1 MTVARF
7 VRAVCLALA
16 SATVCGVSIARAAAE
31 GFGPLPER
39 NFQPIQLLVLGMPGD
54 RAAVVAKG
62 LLDIRVE
69 LAETASVFNEHPG
82 QADAVMKFETLRSG
96 LFFRYGLTNRVELGA
111 EVPALY
117 RYRGFLE
124 GLITATERAT
134 TGLNPPREVLR
145 KTGYA
150 YSVSR
155 NNRVLFDGSQGALGL
170 GDLSLFGKYEM
181 LSQTASLPTLALR
194 MAVKLPTGDQDQF
207 FGSGHP
213 DVGLGLAAEK
223 TFAGRWIAY
232 ANVNEVFPTGKIS
245 GLTLK
250 PVFSSLVAIE
260 YLWSQD
266 LSFTL
271 QYAYYQSPF
280 HGTGL
285 KVLDEGVAE
294 VAAGFNYRLRPNV
307 LWQLYGVENLD
318 SVSSSGADFTLSSVI
333 TFRFNL

>member
-1 MTVARF
+1 
-7 VRAVCLALA
+7 
-16 SATVCGVSIARAAAE
+16 VCGVSIARAAAE

-150 YSVSR
+150 YVVTKNNQLLFQGSLGSV
-155 NNRVLFDGSQGALGL
+155 
-170 GDLSLFGKYEM
+170 
-181 LSQTASLPTLALR
+181 
-194 MAVKLPTGDQDQF
+194 
-207 FGSGHP
+207 
-213 DVGLGLAAEK
+213 
-223 TFAGRWIAY
+223 
-232 ANVNEVFPTGKIS
+232 
-245 GLTLK
+245 
-250 PVFSSLVAIE
+250 
-260 YLWSQD
+260 
-266 LSFTL
+266 
-271 QYAYYQSPF
+271 
-280 HGTGL
+280 
-285 KVLDEGVAE
+285 
-294 VAAGFNYRLRPNV
+294 
-307 LWQLYGVENLD
+307 
-318 SVSSSGADFTLSSVI
+318 
-333 TFRFNL
+333 